1 MLLRVRHHDG
11 LLVDKRHCKGRL
23 EPGDGAERSVTGE
36 QFLNSIRYLDCEI
49 TALDNSRCRLESRRQ
64 DLLDKA
70 ESIGASLDRV
80 QHGISSKTEDI
91 GVQLADLV
99 TPEELARKLQA
110 YQDRINK
117 RIDKLIDLREE
128 ATGLIE
134 KLPDARYR
142 TLLMLRYLQNL
153 KWSTVADLMGY
164 TEGWVKNDL
173 RAQAIEAFDK
183 VFENNHLKPPKTTR
197 HLTPLMLT

>member
-49 TALDNSRCRLESRRQ
+49 TALDISRCRLESRRQ

-117 RIDKLIDLREE
+117 RIDRLVDLRSE
-128 ATGLIE
+128 AQEIIDQIPNAFFRAVLTG
-134 KLPDARYR
+134 
-142 TLLMLRYLQNL
+142 RYLNNL
-153 KWSTVADLMGY
+153 KWSTIADLTGY
-164 TEGWVKNDL
+164 TESHVRGYIKD
-173 RAQAIEAFDK
+173 QAIKAF
-183 VFENNHLKPPKTTR
+183 EELWQS
-197 HLTPLMLT
+197 